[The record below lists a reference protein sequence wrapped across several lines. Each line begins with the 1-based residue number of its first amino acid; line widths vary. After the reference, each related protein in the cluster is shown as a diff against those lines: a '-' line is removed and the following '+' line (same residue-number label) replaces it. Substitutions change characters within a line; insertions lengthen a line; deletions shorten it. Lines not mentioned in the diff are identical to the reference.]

1 MTKLGQENY
10 LILGLFVIVI
20 SNSLIE
26 LLIVKSQ
33 ILRDFIKLSVFSF
46 AQNLFRLILI
56 AVVLSVGNSLNADLA
71 ISAIIFA
78 SVLIY
83 ACAFYE
89 FGSIVKFDAYQSDK
103 NSVSPKKLLEE
114 SLPFG
119 LLASTQIIYFH
130 SGLLILSIFEE
141 PENIGF
147 YNLAFLLVSS
157 VFLLP
162 NAVVTRFLQPFIYKW
177 AMHKKKTL
185 IRLDQL
191 VMWVAIASGFGFSIL
206 IWVYSDYLI
215 LLLFNDLYL
224 KSAELIQILSYS
236 IPAVF
241 LSYFP
246 GAVLL
251 VQDNTW
257 RKAKILGWAS
267 ILSVVLNLAVVPH
280 YGIIGA
286 CWTYVICAW
295 GVCICYFYVSRKIA
309 FANL

>member
-103 NSVSPKKLLEE
+103 NSVSPK
-114 SLPFG
+114 
-119 LLASTQIIYFH
+119 
-130 SGLLILSIFEE
+130 
-141 PENIGF
+141 N
-147 YNLAFLLVSS
+147 
-157 VFLLP
+157 
-162 NAVVTRFLQPFIYKW
+162 
-177 AMHKKKTL
+177 
-185 IRLDQL
+185 
-191 VMWVAIASGFGFSIL
+191 FSKR
-206 IWVYSDYLI
+206 VC
-215 LLLFNDLYL
+215 
-224 KSAELIQILSYS
+224 
-236 IPAVF
+236 
-241 LSYFP
+241 
-246 GAVLL
+246 
-251 VQDNTW
+251 
-257 RKAKILGWAS
+257 
-267 ILSVVLNLAVVPH
+267 LSV
-280 YGIIGA
+280 
-286 CWTYVICAW
+286 CWHQL
-295 GVCICYFYVSRKIA
+295 R
-309 FANL
+309 